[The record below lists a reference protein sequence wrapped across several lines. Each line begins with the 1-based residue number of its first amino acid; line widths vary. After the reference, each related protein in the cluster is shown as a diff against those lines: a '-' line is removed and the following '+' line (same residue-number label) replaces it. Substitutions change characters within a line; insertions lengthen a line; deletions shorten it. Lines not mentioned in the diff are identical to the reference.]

1 MTSAGWGRKKRRKT
15 WENQKVMMTIV
26 MIIIKIKKNK
36 KYRYIVRSEEL
47 SLIGGIIRSGK

>member
-1 MTSAGWGRKKRRKT
+1 
-15 WENQKVMMTIV
+15 MMTIV
-26 MIIIKIKKNK
+26 MIIMKIKKNK